1 MKFIELLYMREGY
14 VGIGTPLLSRVRSD
28 IFQYQGFYIR
38 VRVRD
43 CCYSHHYSHFVSS
56 VLCCGWITA

>member
-1 MKFIELLYMREGY
+1 MAEIKIKTKLVMKFNELLYMREGY

-43 CCYSHHYSHFVSS
+43 
-56 VLCCGWITA
+56 